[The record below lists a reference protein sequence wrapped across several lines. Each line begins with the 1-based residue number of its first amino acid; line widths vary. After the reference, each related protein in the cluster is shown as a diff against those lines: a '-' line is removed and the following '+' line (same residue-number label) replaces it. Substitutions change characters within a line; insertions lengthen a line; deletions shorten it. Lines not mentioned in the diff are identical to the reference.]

1 MSLLGDEDYP
11 SSSMDLLCNEVL
23 TVIEMNE
30 HRLLNWGFVDVRSD
44 LETQISPILDELTE
58 RGHKLWEDVQP
69 YNVTPEMV
77 LQNLLDRRLIFKS
90 SHNGYDFYRSRFA
103 EAIRLLALLRQRFT
117 VDDWQTASR
126 LVSDIKIDIKRR
138 LYPKRDIAYSEVREE
153 LRKLGA
159 SSTYID
165 AIQCLLSDGS
175 SSYIKLARFQK
186 EAIFQQYRIL
196 HPTNDTTDRR
206 DRALVIGAG
215 TGSGKT
221 KAFYIPA
228 MAEIGATMTTE
239 AYTRALAI
247 YPRIELLK
255 DQLSEAFL
263 EARKLDEFLTQNKP
277 RTITLG
283 AYYGETPYS
292 AKSLLANSWEK
303 APERRRVDGWE
314 CPFFRCPSKEC
325 EHHPLPLVWY
335 KEDVER
341 EIKEN
346 ESKEK
351 RYGIHARLRCPECGF
366 KIEGNQLLLTRE
378 QLKRTPPDILFITT
392 EMLNRCMLRPGEHRL
407 IGVDLANKPLPRMLL
422 LDEIHTYEGLSGTHV
437 AYLLR
442 RWRYARRRYHHEP
455 LCCVGLSATLNNAET
470 FFAKLTDIP
479 ANLVSYIRPERTDME
494 EEGAE
499 YHVALKGD
507 PVSAT
512 TLLSTSVQTVMLLAR
527 ILDRSSDEPS
537 HGAYGQKVFAF
548 TDKLDVINRW
558 FYIQRDAE
566 SNGLSAHRKP
576 LWTDRREVQLKKRQA
591 GQDWQICEEIGHPLE
606 QPLRLDLTSSQNR
619 GVNPNA
625 NVIIATSALEVGFND
640 STVGIV
646 VQHKAPHSLAS
657 LLQRKG
663 RAGRERKMR
672 PWMVVVTSAYG
683 RDRWAFQHAEHL
695 FNPMLNDLHLPIEN
709 YYVRKIQAVFAFMDW
724 LSLELKNEPHRIFTD
739 LWTIL
744 SRDDGKRASDLYPAR
759 QVICNL
765 INAILDGGAYRE
777 KLQSY
782 LQQALGLRTK
792 REVESLLWDEPRSLM
807 FEVLPTLL
815 RQLESGWQQ
824 IAYNNNATW
833 KVKPRT
839 DSVPNQPLPDFVT
852 PNLFS
857 DLKSVN
863 IPIKLPL
870 DPPATTVRYGKKTE
884 SAEQQKQREEMLPL
898 LQCMTE
904 FAPGHISKRF
914 VRQGYVSRNPL
925 QKEKN
930 EAHWLAL
937 PPDNLLV
944 NDILPIDKLKITYD
958 DAPSKW
964 RINNKDYYLYRP
976 RAYELEHMPGQI
988 KDSTTAY
995 LQWQSRFT
1003 GKSSLQVS
1011 DQSGTSVMTGK
1022 LLPLARNS
1030 AWQDFFTAIY
1040 GYTHDEGCWAEVARL
1055 ATGVQIDMRY
1065 TTQRQARRL
1074 WLQFKKNNQDAAI
1087 GFINQ
1092 VDALQFQI
1100 RPLDVEQLIQHPEWV
1115 DLYAHLRPEYFLY
1128 RVQKHAEIIKA
1139 RLSRFEI
1146 EWLWVLELSMLVATA
1161 VATPCTLQEAA
1172 QVVSRQRSLL
1182 AKRTMDV
1189 IFQSQQ
1195 IDTEE
1200 KEKAGRLQE
1209 KLQEFIKTPELVQ
1222 ALESCETVLWE
1233 EHNQDLSGWLQQC
1246 YASSLGHTLFA
1257 ALTHLIADIDPDD
1270 LAMDVDGDS
1279 IWISE
1284 VVPGGIGIISQL
1296 TKIFESKAHEFDL
1309 QMRQTLRHCNRQ
1321 EISSQLGMIAELIK
1335 KGDQDLQNAFQE
1347 VRQAV
1352 ALPEQEKAL
1361 QQLRSLLDQRGAA
1374 VNRELVVALQ
1384 TKFLRSNSDSDT
1396 DELIARLTDL
1406 WRSEEQRL
1414 GCAIDL
1420 RVIAVAALRRDEIEQ
1435 PVKKAL
1441 SRIGDNAT
1449 LLDTQIFNVLQSLL
1463 WLPCVNSCPDCI
1475 EEYSPYQNLV
1485 KPSRQLLKLL
1495 LPSNMVTVTY
1505 GQPQWREHVLHE
1517 LADHYA
1523 VLLTCEQEQ
1532 LPQCT
1537 EHIQELLVEKV
1548 EIGSLQYFYPVIESI
1563 TRDSRLWA
1571 IELRIW
1577 EFTHG

>member
-1 MSLLGDEDYP
+1 MSFLEYGDYP
-11 SSSMDLLCNEVL
+11 SSKMDLLCNEVL
-23 TVIEMNE
+23 TTIEMSE
-30 HRLLNWGFVDVRSD
+30 HKLLNWGFVDVRSD
-44 LETQISPILDELTE
+44 LEAQISDILNQLTS
-58 RGHKLWEDVQP
+58 RGRQLWEEAQP

-77 LQNLLDRRLIFKS
+77 LQNLLDRRLIFRS

-103 EAIRLLALLRQRFT
+103 EAIRLLALLRQRFALS
-117 VDDWQTASR
+117 DWQTALR
-126 LVSDIKIDIKRR
+126 LVSDIKIDIRR
-138 LYPKRDIAYSEVREE
+138 RQYPKRDLTHDEVGEE

-159 SSTYID
+159 PSTYIE
-165 AIQCLLSDGS
+165 AIRRLLSNGS
-175 SSYIKLARFQK
+175 GSHIKLARFQK
-186 EAIFQQYRIL
+186 DAILQQYRIL
-196 HPTNDTTDRR
+196 HPTNDATDRR

-228 MAEIGATMTTE
+228 MAEIGVTLTTE

-292 AKSLLANSWEK
+292 AKYLANHWEK
-303 APERRRVDGWE
+303 APARRRVDGWE
-314 CPFFRCPSKEC
+314 CPFFRCPRQEC
-325 EHHPLPLVWY
+325 EHNPLPLVWY
-335 KEDVER
+335 KEDVEQ
-341 EIKEN
+341 ENKEN
-346 ESKEK
+346 EAH
-351 RYGIHARLRCPECGF
+351 RYGTHARLRCPECGF
-366 KIEGNQLLLTRE
+366 EIKGNQLLLTRE

-392 EMLNRCMLRPGEHRL
+392 EMLNRCMSRPAEHRL
-407 IGVDLANKPLPRMLL
+407 IGIDLANKPLPHMLL

-442 RWRYARRRYHHEP
+442 RWRYARRRHHHEP
-455 LCCVGLSATLNNAET
+455 LCCVGLSATLNNAEG

-479 ANLVSYIRPERTDME
+479 ANLVSYIHPEQVDME

-499 YHVALKGD
+499 YNVALKGD

-566 SNGLSAHRKP
+566 SRGLSAHRKP
-576 LWTDRREVQLKKRQA
+576 IRNDTREVQLKKRQA
-591 GQDWQICEEIGHPLE
+591 GQDWQICEAIGHPLE
-606 QPLRLDLTSSQNR
+606 RPLRLDLTSSQNR
-619 GVNPNA
+619 GVNPNV
-625 NVIIATSALEVGFND
+625 NVVIATSALEVGFND

-695 FNPMLNDLHLPIEN
+695 FSPILNDLHLPIEN

-724 LSLELKNEPHRIFTD
+724 LSLELKNEPYRIFKD

-744 SRDDGKRASDLYPAR
+744 SRDDGKRSADLRSAR
-759 QVICNL
+759 EVVCNL
-765 INAILDGGAYRE
+765 INAILDGGAQRE
-777 KLQSY
+777 RLQAY

-792 REVESLLWDEPRSLM
+792 REVESLFWDEPRSLM

-815 RQLESGWQQ
+815 RQLESDWRQ
-824 IAYNNNATW
+824 ISYNNNATW
-833 KVKPRT
+833 EAKPWT
-839 DSVPNQPLPDFVT
+839 DSVANQPLPDFVT

-857 DLKSVN
+857 DLKSIN
-863 IPIKLPL
+863 IPIKLPF
-870 DPPATTVRYGKKTE
+870 DPPATTVRYSKKSQ
-884 SAEQQKQREEMLPL
+884 SADQQKRREEMLPL

-914 VRQGYVSRNPL
+914 VRHGYTPRSSSI

-937 PPDNLLV
+937 PAANLLV
-944 NDILPIDKLKITYD
+944 NDTLPIDKLKITYD

-976 RAYELEHMPGQI
+976 RAYELDHMPEQV
-988 KDSTTAY
+988 KDSSTSY
-995 LQWQSRFT
+995 LQWQAHFT

-1011 DQSGTSVMTGK
+1011 DQGGTSATGK
-1022 LLPLARNS
+1022 LLSLSRNS
-1030 AWQDFFTAIY
+1030 GWQDFFTAICS
-1040 GYTHDEGCWAEVARL
+1040 YTQDEGCWAEVVRL
-1055 ATGVQIDMRY
+1055 ATGVQIDTRY
-1065 TTQRQARRL
+1065 ANQRQARRL
-1074 WLQFKKNNQDAAI
+1074 WLHFKKGHQDAAI

-1100 RPLDVEQLIQHPEWV
+1100 RPLNVEQLLQHPAWAN
-1115 DLYAHLRPEYFLY
+1115 LYAHLRPEYFLY
-1128 RVQKHAEIIKA
+1128 QVQNHAAIIEA

-1161 VATPCTLQEAA
+1161 VATPCSLQDAA
-1172 QVVSRQRSLL
+1172 RVVSRQRSSL
-1182 AKRTMDV
+1182 AKHTMNV

-1200 KEKAGRLQE
+1200 KEKVGRLQV
-1209 KLQEFIKTPELVQ
+1209 KLQEFISTSELVQ
-1222 ALESCETVLWE
+1222 ALESCETVLWK
-1233 EHNQDLSGWLQQC
+1233 EHDQHLSAWLQQC

-1257 ALTHLIADIDPDD
+1257 ALTHLVADIDPDD
-1270 LAMDVDGDS
+1270 LAMDIDGNS

-1284 VVPGGIGIISQL
+1284 VVPGGIGIIAQL
-1296 TKIFESKAHEFDL
+1296 TKVFESKAYDFDR
-1309 QMRQTLRHCNRQ
+1309 QMRHTLRHCNRQ
-1321 EISSQLGMIAELIK
+1321 EISSQLQMTAELIK
-1335 KGDQDLQNAFQE
+1335 QGDQELQNAFQG

-1352 ALPEQEKAL
+1352 ALPEQEKTL
-1361 QQLRSLLDQRGAA
+1361 QQLSSLLDQRG
-1374 VNRELVVALQ
+1374 VTVTRELVVALQ
-1384 TKFLRSNSDSDT
+1384 TKFLRSNADSDT
-1396 DELIARLTDL
+1396 DELIALLTDL

-1420 RVIAVAALRRDEIEQ
+1420 RVIAVAALRRDEIKQQAE
-1435 PVKKAL
+1435 KAL
-1441 SRIGDNAT
+1441 RRIGDNAT
-1449 LLDTQIFNVLQSLL
+1449 FLDSQMFNVLQSLL

-1475 EEYSPYQNLV
+1475 EEYSPYQDLV
-1485 KPSRQLLKLL
+1485 RPSRQLLKLL

-1505 GQPQWREHVLHE
+1505 GQSAWQERIIHE
-1517 LADHYA
+1517 LANHYA
-1523 VLLTCEQEQ
+1523 VLLVCEQEQ
-1532 LPQCT
+1532 LPQCK
-1537 EHIQELLVEKV
+1537 EHIQELLIEKV
-1548 EIGSLQYFYPVIESI
+1548 EIGSLQYFYPVIESV
-1563 TRDSRLWA
+1563 TRDGRLWT
-1571 IELRIW
+1571 IELRIR